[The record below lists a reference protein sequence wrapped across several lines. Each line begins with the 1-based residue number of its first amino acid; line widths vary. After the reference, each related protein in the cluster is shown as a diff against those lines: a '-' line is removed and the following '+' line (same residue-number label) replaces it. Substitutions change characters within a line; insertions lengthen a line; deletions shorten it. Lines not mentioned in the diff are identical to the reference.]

1 MILASACEQST
12 RQQSSIS
19 NIIPRDTT
27 STPESKEDRPSRDND
42 TSKSEIYAGY
52 PYSTIVDTTA
62 PMNERTDTLTL
73 RRLEHPCPCANW
85 ITLEDITKYENTDSF
100 EIMSLN
106 LYTADTNLH
115 QPFYFDPYRHLIIV
129 TGHYYK
135 PPYYTLVTM
144 RPGGRTKKEPTKN
157 RAFKYNTLKTI
168 LNPTEYTLKD
178 DTTIT
183 FVYNA
188 ISCECAHWTNVNEDP
203 RLNDYKVYYYLERG
217 NPNTPDAD
225 KLWEGDNLPLI
236 VKLRGRLVSL
246 SGYPDGY
253 MPHKGK
259 PESARVFRYSSLK
272 VIKSGDTKH

>member
-1 MILASACEQST
+1 MVSVVTDPQTGEVVWSQDQPQEDKTAYSGLQDQQEIINIFVLMSRVFILCILIMILASACEQST

-19 NIIPRDTT
+19 NIIPRNTT
-27 STPESKEDRPSRDND
+27 STPESKEDRPSRDDD

-62 PMNERTDTLTL
+62 PMSERSDTLTL

-85 ITLEDITKYENTDSF
+85 ITVEDMTKYENTDSF

-129 TGHYYK
+129 T
-135 PPYYTLVTM
+135 
-144 RPGGRTKKEPTKN
+144 
-157 RAFKYNTLKTI
+157 
-168 LNPTEYTLKD
+168 
-178 DTTIT
+178 
-183 FVYNA
+183 
-188 ISCECAHWTNVNEDP
+188 VNEDP

-253 MPHKGK
+253 IPHKGK

-272 VIKSGDTKH
+272 VIKSSDTKH